1 MGLLA
6 GGNYLSCL
14 VIVVIFM
21 GFGGAKRWRDS
32 LKSSFGV
39 GRQAAIGGR
48 GAVFME
54 KGSSHYVILLF

>member
-14 VIVVIFM
+14 VIVIFM

-39 GRQAAIGGR
+39 GRQATIGCR